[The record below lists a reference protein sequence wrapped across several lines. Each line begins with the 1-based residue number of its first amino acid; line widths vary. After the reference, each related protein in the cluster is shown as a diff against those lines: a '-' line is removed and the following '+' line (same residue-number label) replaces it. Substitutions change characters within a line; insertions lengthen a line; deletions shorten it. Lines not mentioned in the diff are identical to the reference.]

1 MKTGIAIILCL
12 FACSSVSFSQQ
23 GFTVISNNGL
33 KLRETPD
40 RNGRVLA
47 AAPFGAK
54 VTVLTKEKGDYG
66 KVEYDPPA
74 RRDTIGQ
81 IFPTRYDSRQAGHA
95 GYWWKVRYGGKSGY
109 MFSGFLADSAL
120 LHNSSREE
128 LNNHF
133 RLRTTEGNAGA
144 TNNPEFDPGWHW
156 YGLFQQP
163 DSQFAVKKVNLRYTV
178 RDYTDEQG
186 IYDFYSRAIVI
197 LTDQSEQPLFIV
209 GARDP
214 LKERSGF
221 GGFWS
226 MNDPQVQY
234 LPNNPNT
241 GEFDPLFMK
250 KHGLEVDREKI
261 MAEGRW
267 PAERWEWYI
276 LGEGGRRQRAAP
288 LKVYDDY
295 EAPLSYLVWA
305 GDLDGDGRTD
315 YIFTA
320 MGEMGY
326 YVLYL
331 STQWGEGA
339 VAKPAAVLWTWYT
352 C

>member
-1 MKTGIAIILCL
+1 MKTGIGLVLCL
-12 FACSSVSFSQQ
+12 FAFAGASFSQQ

-47 AAPFGAK
+47 VAPFGAK
-54 VTVLTKEKGDYG
+54 VAVLTKEKGDYG
-66 KVEYDPPA
+66 QVEYDPPA

-81 IFPTRYDSRQAGHA
+81 IFPTRFNNRKAGHA
-95 GYWWKVRYGGKSGY
+95 GYWWKVRYSGKSGY

-120 LHNSSREE
+120 LHNSRQKE

-133 RLRTTEGNAGA
+133 RLRTTEGNASA

-163 DSQFAVKKVNLRYTV
+163 DSQFAVKKVNPRYAV

-186 IYDFYSRAIVI
+186 IYDFHSRAIVI
-197 LTDQSEQPLFIV
+197 LADQSEQPLFIV
-209 GARDP
+209 GARDT
-214 LKERSGF
+214 LKEQSGI

-226 MNDPQVQY
+226 MNDPQAQY
-234 LPNNPNT
+234 LPNIPNT
-241 GEFDPLFMK
+241 GEFDPVFMK
-250 KHGLEVDREKI
+250 KHGIEVVREKI
-261 MAEGRW
+261 LVEDRW
-267 PAERWEWYI
+267 PMERWEWYI

-305 GDLDGDGRTD
+305 GDLDGDGKTD
-315 YIFTA
+315 YIFSA

-331 STQWGEGA
+331 STQLGNGA
-339 VAKPAAVLWTWYT
+339 IAKPAAVLWTWYT

>member
-1 MKTGIAIILCL
+1 MKTAIGLVLCL
-12 FACSSVSFSQQ
+12 FAFAGASFSQQ

-40 RNGRVLA
+40 RNSRVLA
-47 AAPFGAK
+47 VAPFGAK
-54 VTVLTKEKGDYG
+54 VAVLTKEKGNYG

-81 IFPTRYDSRQAGHA
+81 LFPTRYDSRQAGHA
-95 GYWWKVRYGGKSGY
+95 GYWWKVRYNGKSGY

-144 TNNPEFDPGWHW
+144 TNNPEFDYGWHW

-163 DSQFAVKKVNLRYTV
+163 DSQFAVKKVNPRYAV
-178 RDYTDEQG
+178 EDYTDENG
-186 IYDFYSRAIVI
+186 EYDFFSKAIVI
-197 LTDQSEQPLFIV
+197 QTDPPENPIFII
-209 GARDP
+209 GTRNAW
-214 LKERSGF
+214 KERTGINGF
-221 GGFWS
+221 HQL
-226 MNDPQVQY
+226 NDPQVQF
-234 LPNNPNT
+234 LPNS
-241 GEFDPLFMK
+241 GELDPVFMK
-250 KHGLEVDREKI
+250 KHGIEVVREKI
-261 MAEGRW
+261 LVEGRW
-267 PAERWEWYI
+267 PVERWEWYI

-305 GDLDGDGRTD
+305 GDLDGDGKTD

-331 STQWGEGA
+331 STQLGNGA
-339 VAKPAAVLWTWYT
+339 IAKPAAVLWTWYT

>member
-1 MKTGIAIILCL
+1 MKSGCL
-12 FACSSVSFSQQ
+12 FLLCFLTLFKVSFSQTT
-23 GFTVISNNGL
+23 FTVISNNGL

-54 VTVLTKEKGDYG
+54 VTVFTKQKGGYG

-81 IFPTRYDSRQAGHA
+81 LFPTPFNSRQARHA
-95 GYWWKVRYGGKSGY
+95 GYWWKVRYGGKTGY

-120 LHNSSREE
+120 LHNSSQKE

-144 TNNPEFDPGWHW
+144 TNNPELDPNWHW
-156 YGLFQQP
+156 YGVFQQP
-163 DSQFAVKKVNLRYTV
+163 DSQFAVKKVNLRYAVEDFTREDGV
-178 RDYTDEQG
+178 YN
-186 IYDFYSRAIVI
+186 FYSRAII
-197 LTDQSEQPLFIV
+197 IQTDPPENPVFIIGTRTV
-209 GARDP
+209 W
-214 LKERSGF
+214 KERPGIE
-221 GGFWS
+221 GFWQL
-226 MNDPQVQY
+226 NDPQAQY
-234 LPNNPNT
+234 IRNVPNT
-241 GEFDPLFMK
+241 GEFDPVFMK
-250 KHGLEVDREKI
+250 KHGIEVVREKI
-261 MAEGRW
+261 LVEGRR
-267 PAERWEWYI
+267 PMERWDWHI
-276 LGEGGRRQRAAP
+276 LGESGRRQRLAP
-288 LKVYDDY
+288 LKVDYDY
-295 EAPLSYLVWA
+295 EASLSYLVWA
-305 GDLDGDGRTD
+305 GDLDGDGKTD
-315 YIFTA
+315 YLFSA

-331 STQWGEGA
+331 STQTGNGA